1 MLATR
6 VAATGTQASILFT
19 FYGLNIIHKDFAR
32 LLKVSS
38 LGNPAVPM
46 PLPMPNVV
54 LGLPGVGAT
63 AMPIMKSKDR
73 SKKVAGGRELID
85 SARGL
90 EVRLIAC
97 QMTLDVFGYS
107 QGDFVEDVELPGGI
121 VPPRRLRTGIRPWA
135 REAHSEITVS
145 RLQTAASLAAETRN
159 VPLGSVV

>member
-19 FYGLNIIHKDFAR
+19 FYGLNIIHKDCAR
-32 LLKVSS
+32 LLKVSP

-46 PLPMPNVV
+46 PLPMRNVV

-63 AMPIMKSKDR
+63 ATPMMKSKDR
-73 SKKVAGGRELID
+73 SKKVAGIGELID

-107 QGDFVEDVELPGGI
+107 HGDFVEDV
-121 VPPRRLRTGIRPWA
+121 
-135 REAHSEITVS
+135 
-145 RLQTAASLAAETRN
+145 
-159 VPLGSVV
+159 